1 MFYAAGNIYSV
12 KNSYNLSELV
22 GIKNTMPKT
31 SFVILI
37 AGLSLIGIPP
47 FAGFISKFYILLAA
61 AEQDNFLVIATLVF
75 SSLFTAAY
83 VMKMIIFIYRPAS
96 ENFIL
101 HLKLKPYFTGPT
113 WVRSTNIVTS
123 SNYEAEKKLPIFM
136 IISII
141 LCLSGVVGFF
151 FIQQVIVKFL
161 GFI

>member
-1 MFYAAGNIYSV
+1 M
-12 KNSYNLSELV
+12 L
-22 GIKNTMPKT
+22 
-31 SFVILI
+31 
-37 AGLSLIGIPP
+37 
-47 FAGFISKFYILLAA
+47 
-61 AEQDNFLVIATLVF
+61 
-75 SSLFTAAY
+75 
-83 VMKMIIFIYRPAS
+83 IFIYRPTS

-101 HLKLKPYFTGPT
+101 HLKLKPYFAEPRP
-113 WVRSTNIVTS
+113 VEITNRVTS